1 MGQLASTREA
11 FGKALVELG
20 YRNPNLVV
28 LDADLAKSTQTERF
42 GREFPERFFD
52 CGVAEQNMMSIGAGL
67 AASGKTVFAATF
79 AVFASGRAF
88 DQVRLCIAQPGLNV
102 KIVGTHGGISVGEDG
117 VSHHAIEDI
126 SLMSSL
132 PGMTVIVPADA
143 VEARAAVFAAAA
155 QPGPFYIRLN
165 RANTEVIYTNGLDF
179 RVGRASELRAGTD
192 STIIACGVMVARAL
206 KAAESLAAEGIG
218 CRVLDM
224 ATVKP
229 LDREAVLRAAEET
242 GAIVT
247 AEEALLQG
255 GLGAAVASL
264 LAEAH
269 PTPMRMIA
277 IRDVYNRSGR
287 PDELLELNGLTAP
300 EIARAVRATLARK
313 KG

>member
-1 MGQLASTREA
+1 MAQLASIREA

-20 YRNPNLVV
+20 YRNPGLVV
-28 LDADLAKSTQTERF
+28 LDADLSKSTQTARF

-52 CGVAEQNMMSIGAGL
+52 CGVAEQNMMSIAAGL
-67 AASGKTVFAATF
+67 AAGGKTVFAATF

-88 DQVRLCIAQPGLNV
+88 DQVRLCIAQPGSNV

-117 VSHHAIEDI
+117 MSHHAIEDI

-143 VEARAAVFAAAA
+143 VETRAAVFAAAE

-165 RANTEVIYTNGLDF
+165 RPNIEVIYTNGLHF
-179 RVGRASELRAGTD
+179 RVGRANELREGGHATV
-192 STIIACGVMVARAL
+192 IACGSLVTRAL
-206 KAAESLAAEGIG
+206 KAAESLAEEGIE

-264 LAEAH
+264 LAEER
-269 PTPMRMIA
+269 PTPMRMVA
-277 IRDVYNRSGR
+277 IRDVYNRSAR

-300 EIARAVRATLARK
+300 EIARAVRATVARK